1 MLIMIVFKNF
11 IKKVLTGSFLSAI
24 LFTDLKIRGRP
35 IHAKGFVMLHVKL
48 DMSVKGIP
56 SSETRKIRKH
66 FSESID
72 CLLPDTAIRRALD
85 TGSWS
90 VLADGVSS
98 LYAYVSYVVD
108 FNHGICTGDVSL
120 VRRYTVYNSDGKCVM
135 SAVFTDYFD

>member
-1 MLIMIVFKNF
+1 MSVCKNF
-11 IKKVLTGSFLSAI
+11 IKKVLTGSFFSAI

-35 IHAKGFVMLHVKL
+35 IHAKGFVMFLVKL

-66 FSESID
+66 FSEYFD

-85 TGSWS
+85 TGSRS
-90 VLADGVSS
+90 VIADGVSS
-98 LYAYVSYVVD
+98 LFAYVSYVVEFD
-108 FNHGICTGDVSL
+108 HGICTGDVSL
-120 VRRYTVYNSDGKCVM
+120 VRRYTVYDCDGKRVM